1 MPLPH
6 RLLVSLVIA
15 IPASAIYNGFTT
27 TGDIAFVFNQL
38 AAISFSLTA
47 IVCVLISGINVTAN
61 SSANSSANNTDNSST
76 NRAAKPARGKS
87 KGREVGSVKWFS
99 GSKGFG
105 FITRENGEEIFVHF
119 RSMQKNSKRLSP
131 GLNVE
136 FAVVNGEKGPE
147 ASDVV
152 VV

>member
-1 MPLPH
+1 MPLPY

-61 SSANSSANNTDNSST
+61 SSANNTDNSST
-76 NRAAKPARGKS
+76 NRTAKPARGKS

>member
-1 MPLPH
+1 MPLPY

-61 SSANSSANNTDNSST
+61 SSANNTDNSST
-76 NRAAKPARGKS
+76 NSAAKPARGKS